1 MIMKPVGVPKVFP
14 KCSQGNGCTTV
25 PLFPTLY
32 KGEQGTGTPKGTTS
46 PPRCSQARVFPMTR
60 RVKVTG
66 DLFHGQV
73 PDGAVYV
80 GRAAPGLPRS
90 PYANPFTVK
99 TDGLA
104 ESLRPYP
111 PVRVQR
117 CWPHGRAVPGGWQ
130 GRYGVATPAV
140 LAPPMVIAD
149 GLKPL
154 AIS

>member
-1 MIMKPVGVPKVFP
+1 MIMKPVGVPSVPKVFP

-25 PLFPTLY
+25 PLFPTPY
-32 KGEQGTGTPKGTTS
+32 RGEQGTGTPKGTTS
-46 PPRCSQARVFPMTR
+46 PPRCSQAQVFPMTR

-104 ESLRPYP
+104 EFTAALPTCTRSTLL
-111 PVRVQR
+111 
-117 CWPHGRAVPGGWQ
+117 
-130 GRYGVATPAV
+130 ATWARFR
-140 LAPPMVIAD
+140 AD
-149 GLKPL
+149 GRGATGSRHRLSWL
-154 AIS
+154 LQW